1 MSRIGKLPVEI
12 KEGIKVTLE
21 GDIVKVSGPKGE
33 LQIKKSRKIE
43 VKNLENS
50 LVLSKKEETPEA
62 ASLWGLT
69 RTLVNNMVIGVS
81 EGFEKKLEF
90 KGTGYRA
97 GVEGDKLVLHM
108 GYNKPVEMAI
118 PEGLE
123 AKVQKNTITI
133 SGTDKQKVGQFAAEV
148 RKVRKPEPYKGKGI
162 RYSDE
167 VIRRKAGKAAGK

>member
-12 KEGIKVTLE
+12 KEGVKVEISGDIIKVN
-21 GDIVKVSGPKGE
+21 GSKGE
-33 LQIKKSRKIE
+33 LSF
-43 VKNLENS
+43 VKNRQIEAKVENG
-50 LVLSKKEETPEA
+50 LIIIAKKTDTPEA
-62 ASLWGLT
+62 RELWGLT

-97 GVEGDKLVLHM
+97 AVDGGKLVLHM
-108 GYNKPVEMAI
+108 GYNKPVEMVI

-133 SGTDKQKVGQFAAEV
+133 SGRDKQKVGQFAAEV

-162 RYSDE
+162 RYADE
-167 VIRRKAGKAAGK
+167 VIRRKAGKTAGK